1 MNEEGQEGQGG
12 GVGRKER
19 SRDRSCV
26 MRKGRRRRRGSE
38 EGVKLAFLSLP
49 ESLE

>member
-1 MNEEGQEGQGG
+1 MNEEGEEGQGG

-26 MRKGRRRRRGSE
+26 MRKGRRRRGSE

>member
-1 MNEEGQEGQGG
+1 MNEEGEGGQGG

-26 MRKGRRRRRGSE
+26 MRKRRRQGGKARRG
-38 EGVKLAFLSLP
+38 
-49 ESLE
+49 